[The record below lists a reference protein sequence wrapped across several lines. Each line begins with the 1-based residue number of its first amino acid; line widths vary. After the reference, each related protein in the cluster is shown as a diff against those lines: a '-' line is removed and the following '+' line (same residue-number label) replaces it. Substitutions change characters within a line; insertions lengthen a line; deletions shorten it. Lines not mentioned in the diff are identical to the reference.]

1 MCKFCPKDIKLRIPA
16 LVCERQQA
24 GHVAVSSSNYLHVE
38 ELCKLWPDCV
48 YAQAGLSVH
57 RSYSPHQF
65 AIKAVFLKTCSF
77 KNVLLSLNITEIMIA
92 LVYNYIGNN

>member
-38 ELCKLWPDCV
+38 ELCKLWPDCA

-65 AIKAVFLKTCSF
+65 AIKAVFSQNLSIQNCFVIF
-77 KNVLLSLNITEIMIA
+77 KYHRDNDRSRLQL
-92 LVYNYIGNN
+92 YWQ